1 MKKKEWNDYRKI
13 ARKIQILMCV
23 KKNKSLNTKK
33 SKYLKLAIVFI
44 FRNLLFQER
53 IIMIV
58 NFTQPVLTEA
68 KDSDEVLLSS

>member
-68 KDSDEVLLSS
+68 KDSDEVLLTS

>member
-23 KKNKSLNTKK
+23 KKNKSLKTKK

-68 KDSDEVLLSS
+68 KDSDEVLLTS